1 MDQKPSPV
9 TASLVLPLVTLLVAA
24 WLAACG
30 APTPPPGGSGTS
42 LSITYPLEGQRLAG
56 TTALAAAGVGGQVT
70 SLTFQ
75 VAGTTVAGRGD
86 GTAYFDTRALPDGP
100 TTVRANGTVAGKSVE
115 ATLSVIIDNDLQASG
130 TVGTDGGSLRSADG
144 SIATVPPGGLSG
156 STPVSVDD
164 ATQASILAD
173 FGVDYPALGVTFLG
187 ALEVD
192 TNGADVGL
200 PVAVDLAGWGSA
212 VQPGQ
217 AVVMFA
223 LAPDGDG
230 DGVGELTFAANAE
243 ATEGGS
249 VVTRPVP
256 RSEVY
261 GFGASSGLR
270 VQQTTSAKPGEI
282 VTLSGRGFN
291 PTSPLSNVAR
301 YGAASSPDAETLA
314 FVTTLGGGFD
324 PLSDLELAVPA
335 LGGGTR
341 TLTLHNL
348 TTGYRAEPM
357 ELTIASLG
365 SGTPATWSGF
375 VNQVETAV
383 VALTAARADLA
394 ALAADWTDVLAAHAG
409 GTAAAMA
416 ANSGLV
422 SSANAGTLAG
432 IAGGTL
438 DSAERSLVARHALVL
453 DAIAASV
460 PEIAQ
465 PAADLATLLVT
476 TASGSMAA
484 DSGSRLTPQQDDGAS
499 CSGGGSTPATSIA
512 WGNPVTTG
520 MGSAPPGSCAAGNG
534 SGPSG
539 PGVASIT
546 TAARLDPLAL
556 ATTSLRGGD
565 FRPVQGA
572 VVSITR
578 PGSAQRLAPFTS
590 ITDATGYFKVPFLPT
605 GEPFTARAIDP
616 ASGRVAQVDGVSN
629 GVDVVTPVQLLFTA
643 TDSGP

>member
-1 MDQKPSPV
+1 
-9 TASLVLPLVTLLVAA
+9 
-24 WLAACG
+24 
-30 APTPPPGGSGTS
+30 
-42 LSITYPLEGQRLAG
+42 
-56 TTALAAAGVGGQVT
+56 
-70 SLTFQ
+70 
-75 VAGTTVAGRGD
+75 D
-86 GTAYFDTRALPDGP
+86 GTI
-100 TTVRANGTVAGKSVE
+100 
-115 ATLSVIIDNDLQASG
+115 ATL
-130 TVGTDGGSLRSADG
+130 
-144 SIATVPPGGLSG
+144 PPGGLSG

-192 TNGADVGL
+192 TNGVDVGL

-243 ATEGGS
+243 ATDGGS

-256 RSEVY
+256 RSEFY

-301 YGAASSPDAETLA
+301 YGATSSPDAETLA
-314 FVTTLGGGFD
+314 FVTTFGSGGFD
-324 PLSDLELAVPA
+324 PLSDLQLAVPA

-383 VALTAARADLA
+383 VALTAARADL
-394 ALAADWTDVLAAHAG
+394 
-409 GTAAAMA
+409 
-416 ANSGLV
+416 
-422 SSANAGTLAG
+422 
-432 IAGGTL
+432 
-438 DSAERSLVARHALVL
+438 
-453 DAIAASV
+453 
-460 PEIAQ
+460 
-465 PAADLATLLVT
+465 
-476 TASGSMAA
+476 
-484 DSGSRLTPQQDDGAS
+484 
-499 CSGGGSTPATSIA
+499 
-512 WGNPVTTG
+512 
-520 MGSAPPGSCAAGNG
+520 
-534 SGPSG
+534 
-539 PGVASIT
+539 
-546 TAARLDPLAL
+546 
-556 ATTSLRGGD
+556 
-565 FRPVQGA
+565 
-572 VVSITR
+572 
-578 PGSAQRLAPFTS
+578 
-590 ITDATGYFKVPFLPT
+590 
-605 GEPFTARAIDP
+605 
-616 ASGRVAQVDGVSN
+616 
-629 GVDVVTPVQLLFTA
+629 
-643 TDSGP
+643 